1 MHDELIDLRPRVMQ
15 ATSWR
20 VSRKDKFKLLH
31 NVGSGFQFRD
41 RVVHAFVQVQSGD
54 GLVKTWTREAVGFW
68 IAKDA

>member
-1 MHDELIDLRPRVMQ
+1 MQ
-15 ATSWR
+15 ATGWR
-20 VSRKDKFKLLH
+20 VSRKDKLKLLH
-31 NVGSGFQFRD
+31 NGSGFQFRD